1 MSAFTETNRKAFNDL
16 ASSYHSK
23 PWQQNLSRQV
33 SEALQQRLHW
43 LSVDWSTVE
52 SRRQGREVR
61 LLDYACG
68 TGNITMALGPYVSQI
83 RGIDVSESM
92 VEEYNRAALSSGLRP
107 DQAHAVVGDL
117 IAETSSPAFEGPE
130 WHDFDIAVVGLGFHH
145 FEDPGRAVKRLT
157 ERLKPGTGVLVV
169 VDFIPSS
176 HSQDRFKPTTAE
188 GQSPSASSSSARG
201 SMPDMSSTI
210 HKDGFEH
217 HEVSALFSEAGL
229 ESFGWSVLDED
240 SVMEF
245 SSGTKVRRVFV
256 ARGRKAETA
265 SQKFWGWLGGKAEV
279 ASEQLNATV
288 RRDAPAKTWSGF
300 G

>member
-1 MSAFTETNRKAFNDL
+1 MSAFTEANRTAFNDL
-16 ASSYHSK
+16 AGSYHSK

-43 LSVDWSTVE
+43 LGVDWSTVE
-52 SRRQGREVR
+52 SRREGREVK

-117 IAETSSPAFEGPE
+117 IAETSSTAFEGPE

-157 ERLKPGTGVLVV
+157 ERLNPGTGVLVI

-176 HSQDRFKPTTAE
+176 HSQNQLKATIAE
-188 GQSPSASSSSARG
+188 GQGPSPSSSSASG

-217 HEVSALFSEAGL
+217 HEMSALFSEAGL
-229 ESFGWSVLDED
+229 ESFEWSVLDEE
-240 SVMEF
+240 SVMRL
-245 SSGTKVRRVFV
+245 SSETKVRRVFV

-265 SQKFWGWLGGKAEV
+265 SQKFWVWIGGKADM
-279 ASEQLNATV
+279 AREQLNTTV
-288 RRDAPAKTWSGF
+288 RRDGPAKTWSSF